1 MTIEQEFT
9 FTKGDYFAKVVM
21 NETKDTLYWIKGGI
35 YALPVQSETLP
46 TSPLITNPDAAFY
59 TMTIDPRTKEIYAAD
74 AMDWTQQG
82 IVYRYTPSGVLL
94 DSFYVGVCP
103 ENFCWNY

>member
-1 MTIEQEFT
+1 
-9 FTKGDYFAKVVM
+9 
-21 NETKDTLYWIKGGI
+21 
-35 YALPVQSETLP
+35 
-46 TSPLITNPDAAFY
+46 
-59 TMTIDPRTKEIYAAD
+59 MTIDPRTKEIYAAD